1 MKNTIPDN
9 RMSQLSEFIA
19 SSMGLHFPP
28 ERWGDLERNIMPAAR
43 EFDFTDTGAFIRW
56 LVTSAINTEQME
68 ILTSHLTVNETYFWR
83 EPEVFNALTEKILPE
98 IINLKSRGEKR
109 LRIWSAAC
117 SSGEEPYS
125 LAIALH
131 RAMPAIKDWNI
142 TILATDINPRIL
154 KKAAAGVYGEWSFRN
169 APAWLKEKY
178 FCRRPDGKHEI
189 NPDIRK
195 MVVFAYLNLA
205 EDIYPTPVNNT
216 NAMDIIF
223 CRNVLMYF
231 VPSRGKQVAHN
242 LYKSLVDGGYLMVGA
257 CELSQAQ
264 FPQFSAVCF
273 PGAIVYR
280 KDGQDFE
287 PAAALDFSVTLESF
301 QNTGI
306 QPESEDNVLPE
317 LEIVQPGIFASK
329 TLPED
334 EKSESPED
342 TYEEALGLY
351 AQGKYAQAVKTLDE
365 TPNISV
371 TLAVRALANE
381 GNLSEA
387 LALCEKAIIKEK
399 LNPTLHY
406 LRAAILQEQNRED
419 EAIASLKRSLYLDQN
434 LILAHFTLGNLMLR
448 QGNFQNTKKCFRNAL
463 SLLEMLKHDEILPE
477 SDGLTAGRFREI
489 INATMQA
496 GIPV

>member
-1 MKNTIPDN
+1 MINTISDN

-19 SSMGLHFPP
+19 ARMGLHFPQ
-28 ERWGDLERNIMPAAR
+28 ERWGDLERNVVLAAR
-43 EFDFTDTGAFIRW
+43 EFEFTDTEAFIRW
-56 LVTSAINTEQME
+56 LVTAAINTEQME

-83 EPEVFNALTEKILPE
+83 EPEVFNALIENILPE
-98 IINLKSRGEKR
+98 IIKRKSGDEKR
-109 LRIWSAAC
+109 LRIWSAGC
-117 SSGEEPYS
+117 STGEEPYS
-125 LAIALH
+125 LSIALH
-131 RAMPAIKDWNI
+131 RAIPAINDWNI

-189 NPDIRK
+189 NSDIK
-195 MVVFAYLNLA
+195 KTVIFAYLNLA

-231 VPSRGKQVAHN
+231 VPSRGKKAAHN
-242 LYKSLVDGGYLMVGA
+242 LYKSLVDGGYLMVSA
-257 CELSQAQ
+257 CELSQIQ
-264 FPQFSAVCF
+264 FPQFSAVNF

-280 KDGQDFE
+280 KDRQNFE
-287 PAAALDFSVTLESF
+287 PAVPLDFSITVEPF
-301 QNTGI
+301 QNTDI
-306 QPESEDNVLPE
+306 QPKS
-317 LEIVQPGIFASK
+317 
-329 TLPED
+329 ED
-334 EKSESPED
+334 EKSESSKD
-342 TYEEALGLY
+342 TEKEALGLY
-351 AQGKYAQAVKTLDE
+351 EQGEYAQVVKTLDE

-381 GNLSEA
+381 GKLSEA
-387 LALCEKAIIKEK
+387 LTLCEKAIIKEK
-399 LNPTLHY
+399 LNPILHF
-406 LRAAILQEQNRED
+406 LRAAILQELNRED
-419 EAIASLKRSLYLDQN
+419 EAIASLKRALYLDQN

-448 QGNFQNTKKCFRNAL
+448 QGNIQNTKKYFSNAL
-463 SLLEMLKHDEILPE
+463 SLLDTLKQDDILPE

-496 GIPV
+496 GVQV